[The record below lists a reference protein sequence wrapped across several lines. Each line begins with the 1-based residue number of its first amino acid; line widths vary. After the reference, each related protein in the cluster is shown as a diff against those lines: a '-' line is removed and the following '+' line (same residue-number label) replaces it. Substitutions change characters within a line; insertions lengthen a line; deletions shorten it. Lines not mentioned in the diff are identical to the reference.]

1 MSARSL
7 LAAVQKPTKKRGI
20 QQHLTLYA
28 GESRMKQMS
37 ILVPAAFVGVLA
49 AAMVLA
55 APQTASDTA
64 TAAKAPDRAAAYHIA
79 IAD

>member
-1 MSARSL
+1 
-7 LAAVQKPTKKRGI
+7 
-20 QQHLTLYA
+20 
-28 GESRMKQMS
+28 MKQMS

-55 APQTASDTA
+55 APQTASDTS

>member
-1 MSARSL
+1 
-7 LAAVQKPTKKRGI
+7 
-20 QQHLTLYA
+20 
-28 GESRMKQMS
+28 MKQMS